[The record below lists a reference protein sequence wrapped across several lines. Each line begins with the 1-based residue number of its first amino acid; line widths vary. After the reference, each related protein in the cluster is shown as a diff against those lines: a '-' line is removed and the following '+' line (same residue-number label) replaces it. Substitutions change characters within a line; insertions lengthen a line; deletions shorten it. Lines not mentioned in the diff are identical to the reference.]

1 MRHLINFLC
10 LALFSISSI
19 QASHAIDLQPGDV
32 VAPPPGIHIFQS
44 SYQYAEK
51 NDFYVKGNKK
61 TGVPSL
67 SSSTYFLRYG
77 HAFQLQEKPA
87 FFYTQTNFGAL
98 NPEGVSSDSGFG
110 DTSFVL
116 AVWPYANRVTQTYLG
131 VAAYLTVPTGRYD
144 TDQAYNLGENRY
156 KTALQ
161 VGYQQPLIQN
171 VSFMTALDA
180 IFYGDNKNAN
190 TPRSHQKLE
199 QEMLYTAQFGLTY
212 DFDSRYTLAGTY
224 FYSYGGETSFDGISQ
239 DNVINLQRY
248 QLSGVMKF
256 PSSFV
261 TVQYG
266 GDIKTENGYYEDQRL
281 ILRYTMRF

>member
-98 NPEGVSSDSGFG
+98 NPQGVSSDSGFG

-116 AVWPYANRVTQTYLG
+116 AVWPYANRVTQTYWGWLLISRSRQVAMIQIKLTTLEKIVIRLPFKLG
-131 VAAYLTVPTGRYD
+131 I
-144 TDQAYNLGENRY
+144 N
-156 KTALQ
+156 
-161 VGYQQPLIQN
+161 
-171 VSFMTALDA
+171 
-180 IFYGDNKNAN
+180 
-190 TPRSHQKLE
+190 SH
-199 QEMLYTAQFGLTY
+199 
-212 DFDSRYTLAGTY
+212 
-224 FYSYGGETSFDGISQ
+224 
-239 DNVINLQRY
+239 
-248 QLSGVMKF
+248 
-256 PSSFV
+256 
-261 TVQYG
+261 
-266 GDIKTENGYYEDQRL
+266 
-281 ILRYTMRF
+281 